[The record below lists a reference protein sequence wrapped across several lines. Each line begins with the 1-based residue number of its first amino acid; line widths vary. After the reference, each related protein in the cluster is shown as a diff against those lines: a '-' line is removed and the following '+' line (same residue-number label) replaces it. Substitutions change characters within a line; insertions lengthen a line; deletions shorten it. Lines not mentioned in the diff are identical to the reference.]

1 MAEEQATG
9 KLVNGG
15 PQTVVNATLNEPK
28 IKDIEDAVT
37 DHELEKKRLEKI
49 LDKTRFVDK
58 EIEYRRK

>member
-58 EIEYRRK
+58 EIECRRK